1 MTGAGAAVVVG
12 VLASMLVP
20 SAVAARPLEPPAPS
34 GCTISG
40 TNGNDVLRGTPGRD
54 VICGRNGDDAIVGLG
69 GNDRIVG
76 GRGNDRMGA
85 PTPTT

>member
-1 MTGAGAAVVVG
+1 
-12 VLASMLVP
+12 MLVP
-20 SAVAARPLEPPAPS
+20 SEVAARPLEPAGPS